1 MCNENKVQ
9 ETLTPHIYKKNEE
22 YTVEIEDVGTGGE
35 GIAKIDGYTL
45 FVKDA
50 VRGDVCRVRITKAH
64 DNFAFTKLMEVI
76 KPSPHR
82 VTPVCPVARR
92 CGGCKVM
99 AADYSEQLRFK
110 ENKVKTNIEKI
121 GKVTDFTIY
130 PIIGMETPYHY
141 RNKAQFPIGLN
152 DKGELISGFY
162 AGRTHVIIENEKCYL
177 GVEENEEIL
186 RIIKEFMAEK
196 NIAPY
201 DEVTLKGLIRYVMI
215 RKAFVTGEIM
225 VCIIIN
231 GNKIPDLEELVE
243 RLSKVKGM
251 TSISL
256 SINLCNTN
264 VIMGKVMENIYGRKY
279 IVDYI
284 KDIKFN
290 ISPKSFFQVN
300 PVQTEKLYETALE
313 YAGLTGNETVWD
325 LYCGI
330 GTISLFLARSAKKVY
345 GVEIIS
351 DAIRDARN
359 NAKMNNITN
368 AEFFVG
374 KAEEVL
380 PEYYAKHGGYADV
393 IVVDPPRKGCDTALL
408 DTVIKMQPEKM
419 VYVSC
424 DSATLARDI
433 RYMTEHGYEL
443 KKVQPVDMFPH
454 TEHVETVV
462 LLSQRKPDDVIEVEI
477 ELDELDLTTAE
488 SKATYAEIKD
498 YVLKEHGLKVSSLY
512 ISQVKRK
519 CGIIERENYNKPK
532 SEDAKQ
538 PQCPKDKEKA
548 IKDAL
553 EHFGMV

>member
-1 MCNENKVQ
+1 MNQNEVVEDKV
-9 ETLTPHIYKKNEE
+9 YSFNKNEV
-22 YTVEIEDVGTGGE
+22 YTVTIEDVGTGGE

-50 VRGDVCRVRITKAH
+50 VRGDVCEVKITKAH
-64 DNFAFTKLMEVI
+64 PKFAYTKLMKVI
-76 KPSPHR
+76 TPSPYR
-82 VTPVCPVARR
+82 VEPVCPVSKR

-110 ENKVKTNIEKI
+110 ENKVKNNIEKI
-121 GKVTDFTIY
+121 GKVTEFELN
-130 PIIGMETPYHY
+130 PIIGMDNPYHY
-141 RNKAQFPIGLN
+141 RNKAQFPIGIN
-152 DKGELISGFY
+152 ENGELVSGFY
-162 AGRTHVIIENEKCYL
+162 AGRTHVIIENDKCYL
-177 GVEENEEIL
+177 GVEDNEKIL
-186 RIIKEFMAEK
+186 GIIKSFMAEK

-201 DEVTLKGLIRYVMI
+201 DEVTRKGLIRYVMI

-231 GNKIPDLEELVE
+231 GNKIPDQLELVQ
-243 RLSKVKGM
+243 RLSEVEGM

-264 VIMGKVMENIYGRKY
+264 VIMGKVIENIYGRKY

-284 KDIKFN
+284 DDIKFN

-300 PVQTEKLYETALE
+300 PLQTEKLYATALE

-345 GVEIIS
+345 GVEIVS

-359 NAKMNNITN
+359 NAKINGIDNV
-368 AEFFVG
+368 EFFVG
-374 KAEEVL
+374 KSEEIL
-380 PEYYAKHGGYADV
+380 PEYYKTHGGYADV

-408 DTVIKMQPEKM
+408 DTVVQMGPQKL

-433 RYMTEHGYEL
+433 KYMTEHGYEL
-443 KKVQPVDMFPH
+443 KKVQPVDMFPM
-454 TEHVETVV
+454 TEHVETIVA
-462 LLSQRKPDDVIEVEI
+462 LHR
-477 ELDELDLTTAE
+477 T
-488 SKATYAEIKD
+488 
-498 YVLKEHGLKVSSLY
+498 SS
-512 ISQVKRK
+512 
-519 CGIIERENYNKPK
+519 
-532 SEDAKQ
+532 
-538 PQCPKDKEKA
+538 
-548 IKDAL
+548 
-553 EHFGMV
+553 

>member
-1 MCNENKVQ
+1 MNQNEVVEDKV
-9 ETLTPHIYKKNEE
+9 YSFNKNEV
-22 YTVEIEDVGTGGE
+22 YTVTIEDVGTGGE

-50 VRGDVCRVRITKAH
+50 VRGDVCEVKITKAH
-64 DNFAFTKLMEVI
+64 PKFAYTKLMKVI
-76 KPSPHR
+76 TPSPYR
-82 VTPVCPVARR
+82 VEPVCPVSKR

-110 ENKVKTNIEKI
+110 ENKVKNNIEKI
-121 GKVTDFTIY
+121 GKVTEFELN
-130 PIIGMETPYHY
+130 PIIGMDNPYHY
-141 RNKAQFPIGLN
+141 RNKAQFPIGIN
-152 DKGELISGFY
+152 ENGELVSGFY
-162 AGRTHVIIENEKCYL
+162 AGRTHVIIENDKCYL
-177 GVEENEEIL
+177 GVEDNEKIL
-186 RIIKEFMAEK
+186 GIIKSFMAEK

-201 DEVTLKGLIRYVMI
+201 DEVTRKGLIRYVMI

-231 GNKIPDLEELVE
+231 GNKIPDQLELVQ
-243 RLSKVKGM
+243 RLSEVEGM

-264 VIMGKVMENIYGRKY
+264 VIMGKVIENIYGRKY

-284 KDIKFN
+284 DDIKFN

-300 PVQTEKLYETALE
+300 PLQTEKLYATALE

-345 GVEIIS
+345 GVEIVS

-359 NAKMNNITN
+359 NAKINGIDNV
-368 AEFFVG
+368 EFFVG
-374 KAEEVL
+374 KSEEIL
-380 PEYYAKHGGYADV
+380 PEYYKTHGGYADV

-408 DTVIKMQPEKM
+408 DTVVQMGPQKL

-433 RYMTEHGYEL
+433 KYMTEHGYEL
-443 KKVQPVDMFPH
+443 KKVQPVDMFPM
-454 TEHVETVV
+454 TEHVETIV
-462 LLSQRKPDDVIEVEI
+462 
-477 ELDELDLTTAE
+477 
-488 SKATYAEIKD
+488 
-498 YVLKEHGLKVSSLY
+498 
-512 ISQVKRK
+512 
-519 CGIIERENYNKPK
+519 
-532 SEDAKQ
+532 
-538 PQCPKDKEKA
+538 
-548 IKDAL
+548 AL
-553 EHFGMV
+553 HRINS